1 MIRLP
6 FHAVQSSIT
15 VFEKKPFSR
24 NILMVQT
31 LMKKD
36 KVVCKLYLA
45 EARDGIQKFSK
56 LFFFFQRYA
65 AFFYDLTDELVRER
79 N

>member
-1 MIRLP
+1 
-6 FHAVQSSIT
+6 
-15 VFEKKPFSR
+15 
-24 NILMVQT
+24 MVQT

-79 N
+79 NTEYRPRIRLYSVPSIFRRP

>member
-1 MIRLP
+1 
-6 FHAVQSSIT
+6 
-15 VFEKKPFSR
+15 
-24 NILMVQT
+24 MVQT

-79 N
+79 NTEYSRGSGYTLSLRFSDVRN